1 MAAVGVFTG
10 HEPGRARR
18 AAEQAHRSLAA
29 RCRFNNALAVLACI
43 TGGMDLSVNEFDEVG
58 SVLRENLPEEAMVVL
73 STVIEPDLPTG
84 QIQVCIIAAGVET
97 Y

>member
-1 MAAVGVFTG
+1 MGP
-10 HEPGRARR
+10 EPGRAWR

-29 RCRFNNALAVLACI
+29 RCRFNHAPAVLACI

-73 STVIEPDLPTG
+73 STVIEPDLPPG